1 MYICVLIYKDMKISK
16 EQILKMDRKASRDI
30 ELENNLRMAHHKVH
44 KSKKNYTRKK
54 KHKNNEY

>member
-1 MYICVLIYKDMKISK
+1 MIYKDMKISK

-30 ELENNLRMAHHKVH
+30 ELENNLRMSHHKVH
-44 KSKKNYTRKK
+44 RSKKTYTRKK

>member
-1 MYICVLIYKDMKISK
+1 MIYKDMKISK

-30 ELENNLRMAHHKVH
+30 ELENNLRMNHHKVH
-44 KSKKNYTRKK
+44 RSKKAYTRKK